1 MSVLA
6 PDGST
11 TQTSTR
17 TPEYA
22 APPDTD
28 STRQPYAEIDE
39 VPRHSGTSRSGSV
52 APNVEQTG
60 EEEYEQ
66 HHGAIKRDEAP
77 INGDGKYVCTHTAE
91 CSALTF
97 DRKCE
102 WRYGDTITDVR
113 TALRANR
120 YRSKHMDKHVRP
132 YHCPHPSCAKLQ
144 GFTYSGGLLRHE
156 REVHGKH
163 GGPKAQLMCPHPDCK
178 RYNGKGFTRREN
190 LNEHIRRLHQ
200 DKDPSQLQRTRSKR
214 DAAEAFSGA
223 EEGETPVSED
233 LLHDE
238 QVSPD
243 LKRRRYAQGHD
254 EGGTGE
260 EVHFLRT
267 EIGRLHSV
275 IEERDSQLANMQ
287 KDMLGLQEAV
297 RQLQQQGTV

>member
-1 MSVLA
+1 
-6 PDGST
+6 
-11 TQTSTR
+11 
-17 TPEYA
+17 
-22 APPDTD
+22 
-28 STRQPYAEIDE
+28 
-39 VPRHSGTSRSGSV
+39 
-52 APNVEQTG
+52 
-60 EEEYEQ
+60 
-66 HHGAIKRDEAP
+66 
-77 INGDGKYVCTHTAE
+77 
-91 CSALTF
+91 
-97 DRKCE
+97 
-102 WRYGDTITDVR
+102 
-113 TALRANR
+113 
-120 YRSKHMDKHVRP
+120 
-132 YHCPHPSCAKLQ
+132 
-144 GFTYSGGLLRHE
+144 
-156 REVHGKH
+156 
-163 GGPKAQLMCPHPDCK
+163 MCPHPDCK